1 MEGREGG
8 ERRKSRDYVGAAF
21 YYIVATVYV
30 CIQYYYSGKA
40 IVSLVTHTRPSFRN
54 CVQGAKQ

>member
-21 YYIVATVYV
+21 YYIVATGYV
-30 CIQYYYSGKA
+30 CIQYYYSGVTF
-40 IVSLVTHTRPSFRN
+40 VSLVTHTEEFE
-54 CVQGAKQ
+54 